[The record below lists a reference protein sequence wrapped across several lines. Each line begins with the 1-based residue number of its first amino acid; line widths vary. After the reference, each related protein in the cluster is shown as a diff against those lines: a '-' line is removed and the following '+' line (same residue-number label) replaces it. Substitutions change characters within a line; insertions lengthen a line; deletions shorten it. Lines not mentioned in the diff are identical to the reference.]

1 MKKRLRKKTHRGE
14 FTEWG
19 RQLFI
24 TRSRKDGFDEFVDTF
39 IEEAIVANGCCCG
52 GGGEEDNL
60 NVIVELGCR
69 SNDPDARVKAIT
81 AWLNAQP
88 DVQGWKIGEEFDL
101 WYGDF
106 EDIDDDIR
114 R

>member
-52 GGGEEDNL
+52 GGGGEEDNL

-88 DVQGWKIGEEFDL
+88 DVQGWN
-101 WYGDF
+101 
-106 EDIDDDIR
+106 R
-114 R
+114 